1 MHNNE
6 RDSFT
11 GGSNNAP
18 RVVQGELV
26 NDVEDGAR
34 KRLEGLAWLFDNSIP
49 IPGLNIRIG
58 LDAIV
63 GLVPGIGDL
72 ISAGVSMYLMSEASK
87 LGVSRA
93 ILMRMAGNVMID
105 TIIGSIPFVGDLFDM
120 GWKANTRNVRLLV
133 EHLDQPRTVTYTS
146 WLVIAVFFVI
156 LAVII
161 AGLGFVIAF
170 AISAILNMLR

>member
-1 MHNNE
+1 MHNNDK
-6 RDSFT
+6 DSLA
-11 GGSNNAP
+11 GGLDNAL

-26 NDVEDGAR
+26 NEDEEGAR

-49 IPGLNIRIG
+49 IPGLKIRVG

-93 ILMRMAGNVMID
+93 ILIRMAGNVMID
-105 TIIGSIPFVGDLFDM
+105 TIIGAIPFVGDLFDI

-133 EHLDQPRTVTYTS
+133 EHLDQPRKVTYTS

-161 AGLGFVIAF
+161 TGLGFAIAF
-170 AISAILNMLR
+170 AISAIRNMQR

>member
-1 MHNNE
+1 MRNSE
-6 RDSFT
+6 QDSFT
-11 GGSNNAP
+11 GGSNKAP

-26 NDVEDGAR
+26 NEYEDGVR

-49 IPGLNIRIG
+49 IPGLNMKIG

-93 ILMRMAGNVMID
+93 ILIRMAGNVMID
-105 TIIGSIPFVGDLFDM
+105 TVIGSVPFVGDLFDM

-133 EHLDQPRTVTYTS
+133 EHLDQPKKVTYTS

-156 LAVII
+156 LALII
-161 AGLGFVIAF
+161 VGIGFAIVY

>member
-6 RDSFT
+6 KDSYT
-11 GGSNNAP
+11 GGSNYAP

-26 NDVEDGAR
+26 NEDKDGVR

-49 IPGLNIRIG
+49 IPGLNMRVG

-87 LGVSRA
+87 LGVSPA
-93 ILMRMAGNVMID
+93 ILIRMAGNVMID

-133 EHLDQPRTVTYTS
+133 EHLDQPRKTTYS
-146 WLVIAVFFVI
+146 FWLVIAVFFVI
-156 LAVII
+156 LAVTIT
-161 AGLGFVIAF
+161 GLGFAIAF
-170 AISAILNMLR
+170 AISALRNMLR